1 MSNLSVEKIP
11 CPKCGAMMDAN
22 ARYCIRCGTINPNQE
37 TNQVVKKAIQQSVE
51 NYHSGEIPLIRDS
64 RNSQTAVADNTG
76 NKKFAF
82 LVTYLLYVGMILIT
96 GIATYLTGIT
106 SFDLLIISSYPLTV
120 IFLSVVFLYIYSI
133 ELIFMKCNK
142 PWWAGL
148 VPIYNLMVLGDISFH
163 NKYIGLLSLVPV
175 VGQVFL
181 LVMLYNLGK
190 KFKYNGVLTVLLSII
205 YVPIIG
211 FSDHLYEGKTYVTS
225 GDAKSLEKDYRR
237 KKVFFSTLILFL
249 LIGTVLFI
257 MGNMGKVRKTQKT
270 INASYYVIASN
281 QALKQVK
288 KAVENNTLVC
298 DETNYDANKGVYY
311 VYYPDLG
318 DSVFLPLYVARDVIS
333 AYVKI
338 DNNKNPREYYVSM
351 TDGKQGFAET
361 IESEIS
367 MDTVSDYTTLVEPP
381 KGNTCRVGQ

>member
-1 MSNLSVEKIP
+1 MNGETDTKVICSNCGKKISKSTKY
-11 CPKCGAMMDAN
+11 CMHCGAAN
-22 ARYCIRCGTINPNQE
+22 PEAFNVGDQALANDRA
-37 TNQVVKKAIQQSVE
+37 AIA
-51 NYHSGEIPLIRDS
+51 N
-64 RNSQTAVADNTG
+64 NTG
-76 NKKFAF
+76 NRSFAF
-82 LVTYLLYVGMILIT
+82 FVTYIIYLGLILIT
-96 GIATYLTGIT
+96 GVGAYLTGVT
-106 SFDLLIISSYPLTV
+106 SFDILIVSTYPMTMIAITV
-120 IFLSVVFLYIYSI
+120 MFIYIYSI

-148 VPIYNLMVLGDISFH
+148 IPIYNLIVLGDITFH
-163 NKYIGLLSLVPV
+163 KKYIGLLCFVPI
-175 VGQVFL
+175 VGQIFL
-181 LVMLYNLGK
+181 IVMIYKLGK
-190 KFKYNGVLTVLLSII
+190 CFKYNGVLTVLLSII

-211 FSDHLYEGKTYVTS
+211 FSDHLYEGKAYVTS

-237 KKVFFSTLILFL
+237 KKIFFSTLILFL